1 MNRASFF
8 GLGVVLLFACN
19 NNKVFEEYYSIPN
32 NSWHTDSALNFEC
45 MIVDTNTEYDVIIK
59 VRHSTNY
66 SYQNLFLFVHQNTT
80 DTIELLLADKNG
92 KWFGSGPSDVRELV
106 YILEEKR
113 KFSCNER
120 YHINIEQAMR
130 YGNKEVITNLNGV
143 SAIGLSIK
151 KHNE

>member
-1 MNRASFF
+1 MFFF

-19 NNKVFEEYYSIPN
+19 NNKGFDEYFSIPN
-32 NSWHTDSALNFEC
+32 NSWHTDSILNFKC
-45 MIVDTNTEYDVIIK
+45 RIADTNTVYDVIIK

-92 KWFGSGPSDVRELV
+92 KWLGSGLSDIRELV

-113 KFSCNER
+113 KFSWNEQ
-120 YHINIEQAMR
+120 YYIDIEQAMR

-143 SAIGLSIK
+143 SAIGISIK
-151 KHNE
+151 THNE